1 MTFDPTSAPRPLALQ
16 LFDCVHADDLDRAL
30 ALGLMEYRPDPR
42 DDLLDPACPQLSA
55 VLLAAQQRLRDAWA
69 ARDRYRA
76 RAARLQRRAAERD
89 ARRTPAP
96 APAPSQP
103 AAAAL
108 PPLAAAILARAKAK
122 AAGGA
127 QP

>member
-1 MTFDPTSAPRPLALQ
+1 MTFDPTPAPRPLALQ

-89 ARRTPAP
+89 ARRTPATG
-96 APAPSQP
+96 AQP
-103 AAAAL
+103 TGGGRITAAGCSH
-108 PPLAAAILARAKAK
+108 PARAKAK

>member
-1 MTFDPTSAPRPLALQ
+1 MTSDPIPVSRPLPLQ
-16 LFDCVHADDLDRAL
+16 LFDCVQADDLDGAL
-30 ALGLMEYRPDPR
+30 ALGLMEYLPDPR
-42 DDLLDPACPQLSA
+42 DDLLDPACPQLHA

-69 ARDRYRA
+69 ARERYRA

-96 APAPSQP
+96 VHSQP
-103 AAAAL
+103 VAAAL

-122 AAGGA
+122 AAGGT

>member
-1 MTFDPTSAPRPLALQ
+1 MTSDPIPVSRPLPLQ
-16 LFDCVHADDLDRAL
+16 LFDCVQADDLDGAL
-30 ALGLMEYRPDPR
+30 ALGLMEYLPDPH
-42 DDLLDPACPQLSA
+42 DDLLDPACPQLRA

-69 ARDRYRA
+69 ARERYRA
-76 RAARLQRRAAERD
+76 RTARLQRRAAERD

-96 APAPSQP
+96 APSQP
-103 AAAAL
+103 VAAAL

-122 AAGGA
+122 AAGGT

>member
-1 MTFDPTSAPRPLALQ
+1 MTLDPVPAPRTLPLQ
-16 LFDCVHADDLDRAL
+16 LFDCVQSDDLDRAL
-30 ALGLMEYRPDPR
+30 ALGLMAYLPDPQH
-42 DDLLDPACPQLSA
+42 DALDAHCPQVCATLLD
-55 VLLAAQQRLRDAWA
+55 AQQRLRNAWA
-69 ARDRYRA
+69 ARERYRA

-96 APAPSQP
+96 APSQP
-103 AAAAL
+103 ATPAL

>member
-1 MTFDPTSAPRPLALQ
+1 MTSDPTPAPRPLALQ

-55 VLLAAQQRLRDAWA
+55 ALLATQQRLRDAWA

-96 APAPSQP
+96 APSQP

>member
-1 MTFDPTSAPRPLALQ
+1 MTFDPTSAPRPLAQQ
-16 LFDCVHADDLDRAL
+16 LLDCVHADDLDRAL

-42 DDLLDPACPQLSA
+42 DDLLDPAYPQLSA

-89 ARRTPAP
+89 ARRTPA
-96 APAPSQP
+96 AAPSQP

>member
-1 MTFDPTSAPRPLALQ
+1 MPLQ
-16 LFDCVHADDLDRAL
+16 LFDCVQADDLDRAL
-30 ALGLMEYRPDPR
+30 ALGLMAYLPDPQH
-42 DDLLDPACPQLSA
+42 DALDADCQQVCATLRVHSSVCA
-55 VLLAAQQRLRDAWA
+55 MHAA
-69 ARDRYRA
+69 RYRA

-89 ARRTPAP
+89 ARRAP

-103 AAAAL
+103 AL

>member
-1 MTFDPTSAPRPLALQ
+1 MTFDPNPAARPLPLQ

-30 ALGLMEYRPDPR
+30 TLGLMEYRPDPG
-42 DDLLDPACPQLSA
+42 DDRLDPACPQLRA

-96 APAPSQP
+96 APSQP

-127 QP
+127 PP

>member
-1 MTFDPTSAPRPLALQ
+1 MTFDPNPAPPPLPLQ

-69 ARDRYRA
+69 ARERYRA

-89 ARRTPAP
+89 ARRTP

>member
-42 DDLLDPACPQLSA
+42 DDLLDPACLQLSA

-89 ARRTPAP
+89 ARRTPA
-96 APAPSQP
+96 AAPSQP

>member
-1 MTFDPTSAPRPLALQ
+1 MTLDPIPAPRALPLQ
-16 LFDCVHADDLDRAL
+16 LFDCVQADDLDRAL
-30 ALGLMEYRPDPR
+30 ALGLMAYLPDPQH
-42 DDLLDPACPQLSA
+42 DVLDADCPQVCA
-55 VLLAAQQRLRDAWA
+55 TLLGAQQRLRDAWA
-69 ARDRYRA
+69 ARERYRA

-89 ARRTPAP
+89 ARRAP

-103 AAAAL
+103 ATPAL

>member
-1 MTFDPTSAPRPLALQ
+1 MPNAPMPTPRALALH
-16 LFDCVHADDLDRAL
+16 LFDCVQADDLDRAL
-30 ALGLMEYRPDPR
+30 QLGLMDYQPEPH
-42 DDLLDPACPQLSA
+42 LDAADAPMVATLR
-55 VLLAAQQRLRDAWA
+55 AAQQRLHAAWA
-69 ARDRYRA
+69 ARERYRA

-89 ARRTPAP
+89 ARRAP

-103 AAAAL
+103 TAAAL

-122 AAGGA
+122 AAGGT

>member
-1 MTFDPTSAPRPLALQ
+1 MTFDPNPAARPLPLQ
-16 LFDCVHADDLDRAL
+16 LFDCVHTDDLDRAL
-30 ALGLMEYRPDPR
+30 ALGLMEYRPEPG
-42 DDLLDPACPQLSA
+42 DDLLDPACPQLRA

-69 ARDRYRA
+69 ARERYRA

-96 APAPSQP
+96 TPSQP
-103 AAAAL
+103 AAPTL

-127 QP
+127 PP

>member
-1 MTFDPTSAPRPLALQ
+1 MPHDHLPAPRALAMR
-16 LFDCVHADDLDRAL
+16 LFDCVQADDLDRAL
-30 ALGLMEYRPDPR
+30 QLGLMDYQPDPH
-42 DDLLDPACPQLSA
+42 LDAADAPVVAA
-55 VLLAAQQRLRDAWA
+55 LLAAQQRLRAAWA
-69 ARDRYRA
+69 ARERYRA

-89 ARRTPAP
+89 ARRAP
-96 APAPSQP
+96 APVPSQP

-122 AAGGA
+122 AAGGT

>member
-1 MTFDPTSAPRPLALQ
+1 MTLDPISAPRPLPLQ
-16 LFDCVHADDLDRAL
+16 LFDCVQADDLDRAL
-30 ALGLMEYRPDPR
+30 ALGLMAYLPDPQH
-42 DDLLDPACPQLSA
+42 DALDVDSPQVCA
-55 VLLAAQQRLRDAWA
+55 TLLAAQRRLRDAWA
-69 ARDRYRA
+69 ARERYRA

-89 ARRTPAP
+89 ARRAP
-96 APAPSQP
+96 APTPSQP
-103 AAAAL
+103 ATPAL

>member
-1 MTFDPTSAPRPLALQ
+1 MTFDPTPAPRPLALQ

-76 RAARLQRRAAERD
+76 RAVRLQRRAAERD

-96 APAPSQP
+96 APAHSQP

>member
-1 MTFDPTSAPRPLALQ
+1 MTFDPTPATRPLPLQ
-16 LFDCVHADDLDRAL
+16 LVDCVQADDLDRAL
-30 ALGLMEYRPDPR
+30 TLGLMEYQPDPR
-42 DDLLDPACPQLSA
+42 DDLLDPACPHVRA
-55 VLLAAQQRLRDAWA
+55 IVMAAQHRLRDAWA
-69 ARDRYRA
+69 ARERYRA

-89 ARRTPAP
+89 ARRAP
-96 APAPSQP
+96 APVPSQP
-103 AAAAL
+103 ATPAL

>member
-89 ARRTPAP
+89 ARRTPA
-96 APAPSQP
+96 AAPSQA

>member
-1 MTFDPTSAPRPLALQ
+1 MTSDPIPVPRPLPLQ
-16 LFDCVHADDLDRAL
+16 LFDCVHADDLDGAL
-30 ALGLMEYRPDPR
+30 ALGLMEYQPDPR
-42 DDLLDPACPQLSA
+42 DDALDPACPQLSA

-69 ARDRYRA
+69 ARERYRA
-76 RAARLQRRAAERD
+76 HAARLQRRAAERD

-96 APAPSQP
+96 APSQP
-103 AAAAL
+103 VAAAL

>member
-69 ARDRYRA
+69 ARERYRA

-89 ARRTPAP
+89 ARRTPA
-96 APAPSQP
+96 AAPSQP